1 MSALFFICFA
11 AHRVCFAGISLK
23 KGFAKEGEKS
33 MRLFTYLS
41 NLIMP
46 FFIFYIIGFGLLSR
60 RDVYGD
66 FLEGAEEGLKIVWR
80 MVPTLVGLLV
90 GVGVL
95 RASGFLEF
103 LAGGLGKIAQGIGF
117 PAELMPLTIIRMFSS
132 SAAVGLLLDI
142 FKQHGTDSS
151 LGIMASLILS
161 STESVFYCLSVY
173 FGAVKIRKTRYAVPG
188 ALLATLSGAIASIYL
203 ARLLL

>member
-1 MSALFFICFA
+1 M
-11 AHRVCFAGISLK
+11 AG
-23 KGFAKEGEKS
+23 
-33 MRLFTYLS
+33 
-41 NLIMP
+41 
-46 FFIFYIIGFGLLSR
+46 

-66 FLEGAEEGLKIVWR
+66 FLEGAEDGLKIVAG

-103 LAGGLGKIAQGIGF
+103 LAGILGKGMEGLGF
-117 PAELMPLTIIRMFSS
+117 PAELMPLTVIRMFSS
-132 SAAVGLLLDI
+132 SAATGLLLDI

-151 LGIMASLILS
+151 LGLTASLILS

-173 FGAVKIRKTRYAVPG
+173 YGAVKVRKTRYTIPG
-188 ALLATLSGAIASIYL
+188 ALFATIAGVAASVWLAGFLTP
-203 ARLLL
+203 

>member
-1 MSALFFICFA
+1 
-11 AHRVCFAGISLK
+11 
-23 KGFAKEGEKS
+23 